1 MALVGLVSARTP
13 VAQLPMVGS
22 LAELRKLSPMVD
34 GDAVL
39 IRRAVP
45 DGPTINHLVYYDAA
59 DTTTPDN
66 GYSVFVTATGERFKD
81 DPSEPINPL
90 LMGFTV
96 TANNLAQCI
105 NAVVQGEVA
114 RLIARNSVN
123 GGVRPIKVPHLPNLA
138 TIDGSTVYTMTD
150 TVRTPSMLT
159 VILPEQAT
167 FEWSEYTTGTGWVI
181 SNEFTGLTQS
191 LMFRNNG
198 GVTQGASANHPNI
211 ALDGRHS
218 IFRGPGYNLTTYP
231 GLHVGNVTYPSG
243 SYAHCRDATVQN
255 LRIAGFQSGLRL
267 GSVDTYLLRFHGLDL
282 TRNTNALSTSTNY
295 SGGVYQ
301 WANSGENIR
310 FTECIFG
317 DNYGS
322 AISRND
328 RGHLIT
334 YTGCSFD
341 YNVGDLFNYGSRHIG
356 KDIIIGGHIE
366 GVSGLLANFP
376 VQDAADGQITLK
388 ISLPEYFAARNVG
401 DPYSGIRNLVFGISN
416 RLNVDIDNMSW
427 FHRGPYVNNAYGMVK
442 DLSDTNNRARIKVQY
457 PLAGQSYRYM
467 PGIEY
472 RINNTFTFTGN
483 PGDPLPSSPAGGT
496 FFAIRTG
503 AATVVYGS
511 AADADADGYIPVLI
525 TMGAAS
531 DTVQL
536 MYNKPL
542 YYGRDVKQLYGKCSI
557 KAGTAAGVV
566 GMQTCARVIGSVTR
580 TANLTTGAVTDTEVL
595 AAVPTS
601 VSQDI
606 LNSLSKDTITITAN
620 DYMSTYPA
628 PCSLRGG
635 IYAYMG
641 LRFTG
646 FTGTIAVK
654 LPLWW
659 FSDEH
664 PEQGYL

>member
-1 MALVGLVSARTP
+1 MALTRLVSVRTP
-13 VAQLPMVGS
+13 TAQFPSVNS
-22 LAELRKLSPMVD
+22 LDELRALSPQVD
-34 GDAVL
+34 GDAVV
-39 IRRAVP
+39 IRRAVAG
-45 DGPTINHLVYYDAA
+45 GPYVNHVVYYDAA
-59 DTTTPDN
+59 DTSTPDN
-66 GYSVFVTATGERFKD
+66 GYSVFVTADGKRFKD

-90 LMGFTV
+90 LAGFTV
-96 TANNLAQCI
+96 TANNLAQCLNTVI
-105 NAVVQGEVA
+105 QAEVA
-114 RLIARNSVN
+114 RIIARGAVN
-123 GGVRPIKVPHLPNLA
+123 GGIRPIKVPHLPNLA
-138 TIDGSTVYTMTD
+138 TVDGVTVYNMTD
-150 TVRTPSMLT
+150 TVRQPSVLSI
-159 VILPEQAT
+159 VLPEQGL
-167 FEWSEYTTGTGWVI
+167 FEWAAFTAGTGWVI
-181 SNEFTGLTQS
+181 SNEFTGLTQT

-198 GVTQGASANHPNI
+198 GVTQGASANHPNL
-211 ALDGRHS
+211 ALDGRNS
-218 IFRGPGYNLTTYP
+218 MFRGPGYNLTTFP
-231 GLHVGNVTYPSG
+231 GLRVGNVTYPSG
-243 SYAHCRDATVQN
+243 SYAHCRDASVEN
-255 LRIAGFQSGLRL
+255 LRIAGFESGLRL
-267 GSVDTYLLRFHGLDL
+267 GSVDTYLLRFRGLDL
-282 TRNTNALSTSTNY
+282 TRNKHALSTATNFTG
-295 SGGVYQ
+295 SVYQ

-317 DNYGS
+317 DNYS
-322 AISRND
+322 HAISRND

-334 YTGCSFD
+334 YVGCSFD

-388 ISLPEYFAARNVG
+388 IQLPEYFAARNVR

-416 RLNVDIDNMSW
+416 RLNVDIDDMSW
-427 FHRGPYVNNAYGMVK
+427 FHRAPYVNNAYGMVK
-442 DLSDTNNRARIKVQY
+442 DLSDPNNRARIKVQY
-457 PLAGQSYRYM
+457 PLAAQSYRYM

-472 RINNTFTFTGN
+472 RINNTFTFTGT
-483 PGDPLPSSPAGGT
+483 PGGPLPSSPAGGT

-525 TMGAAS
+525 TMGATS

-557 KAGTAAGVV
+557 KAGTATGAV

-601 VSQDI
+601 ASQDI
-606 LNSLSKDTITITAN
+606 LNSLSKGTITITAN
-620 DYMSTYPA
+620 DYMSTYPV
-628 PCSLRGG
+628 PCSLSGG